1 MTALTRSA
9 LKTLWADH
17 YFPTS
22 GDFSDLFD
30 SFTLYAA
37 SMENLGAAVSAGS
50 VGVPRFTSASSAA
63 FFVPTTVG
71 TALITA
77 ATSAA
82 AFAAIGATSAGA
94 VVFTASTTALASMAV
109 GSGSAGAHIFSC
121 STTADA
127 EAIVSLSVVASYPIP
142 VGAISMYTATAV
154 PTGWLACNGQAV
166 SRTTYQDLFTVTG
179 TTFGAGDTSTTFNVP
194 DLRGRIPIGNDAMG
208 TTTAARVTPAGS
220 GITGITTGSTG
231 GAESHTLTTAQ
242 IPAHTHTR
250 EQALKSTD
258 GSAALSPSCGPLGG
272 PTSTVT
278 GSEGSGSAHRNMPPA
293 IILNYMIRALT

>member
-1 MTALTRSA
+1 MAALTRSA

-37 SMENLGAAVSAGS
+37 PLENLGAAVSAGS
-50 VGVPRFTSASSAA
+50 VGVPRFTSSASAA

-71 TALITA
+71 TAFITA

-82 AFAAIGATSAGA
+82 AFAAIGATSVGA

-109 GSGSAGAHIFSC
+109 GSGSAGAHLFSC
-121 STTADA
+121 TTTANA

-142 VGAISMYTATAV
+142 VGAISIYTATAV

-179 TTFGAGDTSTTFNVP
+179 TTFGAGNTSTTFNVP

-220 GITGITTGSTG
+220 GITGYTTGASG
-231 GAESHTLTTAQ
+231 GTETHTVTTAQ
-242 IPAHTHTR
+242 FPAHAHNVNTPVRTGV
-250 EQALKSTD
+250 
-258 GSAALSPSCGPLGG
+258 GSNSFSPGCG
-272 PTSTVT
+272 TF
-278 GSEGSGSAHRNMPPA
+278 GSGAISALANGSGNAHQNMPPA
-293 IILNYMIRALT
+293 IVLNYMIRALT